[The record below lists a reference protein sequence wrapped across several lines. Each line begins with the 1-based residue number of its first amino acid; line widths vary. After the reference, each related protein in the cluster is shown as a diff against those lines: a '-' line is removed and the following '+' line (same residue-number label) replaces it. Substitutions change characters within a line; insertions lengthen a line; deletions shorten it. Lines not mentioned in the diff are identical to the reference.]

1 MKLKSHSLYAVLA
14 TLATVPAI
22 NVAAQTIQPYHAQQ
36 IEVYKGRDL
45 VQEEQDAK
53 RKQQQHNN
61 RQQPKPVSRDTTF
74 FQRTFGLAV
83 PGVAYTVDNYA
94 ANTRTLVT
102 SAGAVTKS
110 AVRINPNHTYD
121 WNSDWDGRV
130 IHGKWIEHKDGIV
143 LLKAQEG
150 KDWLMQKMNRPTG
163 KAVVTLWDQNAIW
176 YNGTPLN

>member
-1 MKLKSHSLYAVLA
+1 MNLRSTAVTLISA
-14 TLATVPAI
+14 TLIALPAL
-22 NVAAQTIQPYHAQQ
+22 NLAAQTIRPYHAQQ
-36 IEVYKGRDL
+36 VEVYKGRDL
-45 VQEEQDAK
+45 EQEQRDAR
-53 RKQQQHNN
+53 RKQQKNN
-61 RQQPKPVSRDTTF
+61 NQQSAPVSHETTF
-74 FQRTFGLAV
+74 FHRTFGLAI
-83 PGVAYTVDNYA
+83 PGVAYTVDNHA

-121 WNSDWDGRV
+121 WNSQWDGRV

-150 KDWLMQKMNRPTG
+150 KDWLMQKMNRPSG
-163 KAVVTLWDQNAIW
+163 KAVVTLWDQNSIW